1 MVKAFFVLPLLLWIA
16 VAVGAEFGQLPAPV
30 LMNIFSRAK
39 SKHGFLV
46 NEASADVYRSNPDLQ
61 DLSACHSSDFIIR
74 LAIQRFKNG
83 QNEAAIKLLSNQDH
97 SCSFMRDQVLYKV
110 CRFSLID
117 AMKSLFNS
125 FNQWEVSDLKY
136 CFRSLPQNSWQ
147 FKLALI
153 QEVSLVDPVMGA
165 RWFTDQLDRDKETPR
180 ETLLDVFASL
190 PLNCREVT
198 IELLVQENPE
208 DSLIAELIESMQIV

>member
-16 VAVGAEFGQLPAPV
+16 VAVGAEFAELPAPV

-46 NEASADVYRSNPDLQ
+46 NKASAHVYRSNPDLQ
-61 DLSACHSSDFIIR
+61 DLSACHSSDFIKR
-74 LAIQRFKNG
+74 LAIYRFKNG

-97 SCSFMRDQVLYKV
+97 VCQCMRASVLYQV
-110 CRFSLID
+110 CRLSLID
-117 AMKSLFNS
+117 AMRSLFNS
-125 FNQWEVSDLKY
+125 FNGWKASSLEY
-136 CFRSLPQNSWQ
+136 CFQQIPQSSWQ

-153 QEVSLVDPVMGA
+153 QEVSLADPVMGA

-190 PLNCREVT
+190 PLKCREVT

-208 DSLIAELIESMQIV
+208 ESLIAELIESMQIV